1 VEVFSTSATSSRTCP
16 QYAFSSPLTLGMAR
30 IVWAMRLRRLTPAL
44 LVAAVL
50 AVGGCST
57 SVTSMMSDGGGDFV
71 ESAPSIAFD
80 EGVSMDMAT
89 EQMAVDS
96 GARDSGAVDRSQII
110 TGDVYLTVDSPSDS
124 ANDVQALVVAAGGRV
139 DSRSEYTNW
148 DTELPSAYLWVRI
161 PVDALDE
168 TLAAIEDLG
177 TVESKSINNQDVT
190 LQAID
195 LDARISVL
203 KESISKLQELQAQAA
218 TTAELIEVEAALSE
232 RQAELDSL
240 NSQQNY
246 LSDQVQYASIG
257 VDLRSPDVAPERD
270 PGSFLDGIISGWNAM
285 LAFFAGTIV
294 FFGFIV
300 PWTALLAGVGLV
312 VWLVVWATKRTKK

>member
-1 VEVFSTSATSSRTCP
+1 
-16 QYAFSSPLTLGMAR
+16 
-30 IVWAMRLRRLTPAL
+30 MRLRRFAPAL
-44 LVAAVL
+44 LAAAVVTV
-50 AVGGCST
+50 AGCSS
-57 SVTSMMSDGGGDFV
+57 SVDPMMTGGASPDFV
-71 ESAPSIAFD
+71 ESAPSVAYD

-89 EQMAVDS
+89 EEMAIDS
-96 GARDSGAVDRSQII
+96 GARDVGAVDRSQII
-110 TGDVYLTVDSPSDS
+110 TGDIYLTVESPADA
-124 ANDVQALVVAAGGRV
+124 ANEVQALVEQAGGRV

-161 PVDALDE
+161 PVDALED
-168 TLAAIEDLG
+168 TLASIEALG
-177 TVESKSINNQDVT
+177 TVESKSLNNQDVT

-203 KESISKLQELQAQAA
+203 EESITKLQELQSQAA

-270 PGSFLDGIISGWNAM
+270 PGSFFDGIISGWNAM

-300 PWTALLAGVGLV
+300 PWTGLLLGIGLV
-312 VWLVVWATKRTKK
+312 SWLIVWATRRAKK

>member
-1 VEVFSTSATSSRTCP
+1 V
-16 QYAFSSPLTLGMAR
+16 GR
-30 IVWAMRLRRLTPAL
+30 IVAAMRLRRFAPAL
-44 LVAAVL
+44 LAAAAL
-50 AVGGCST
+50 MVGGCSP
-57 SVTSMMSDGGGDFV
+57 SMDSIVSGGATPDFV
-71 ESAPSIAFD
+71 ESAPSIAYD

-89 EQMAVDS
+89 EEMAVDAGS
-96 GARDSGAVDRSQII
+96 RDSAAVDRSQII
-110 TGDVYLTVDSPSDS
+110 TGDVYLTVESPSDS
-124 ANDVQALVVAAGGRV
+124 ANEVQALVEQAGGRV

-161 PVDALDE
+161 PVDALED
-168 TLAAIEDLG
+168 TLASIEALG

-190 LQAID
+190 LQVID

-203 KESISKLQELQAQAA
+203 QESITKLQELQAQAA

-270 PGSFLDGIISGWNAM
+270 PGSFLDGIISGWHAM

-300 PWTALLAGVGLV
+300 PWTGLLLGVSLV
-312 VWLVVWATKRTKK
+312 AWLIVWVARRAKK

>member
-1 VEVFSTSATSSRTCP
+1 MTGGA
-16 QYAFSSPLTLGMAR
+16 SP
-30 IVWAMRLRRLTPAL
+30 
-44 LVAAVL
+44 
-50 AVGGCST
+50 
-57 SVTSMMSDGGGDFV
+57 DFV
-71 ESAPSIAFD
+71 ESAPSVAYD

-89 EQMAVDS
+89 EEMAINS
-96 GARDSGAVDRSQII
+96 GARDVGAVDRSQII
-110 TGDVYLTVDSPSDS
+110 TGDIYLTVESPADA
-124 ANDVQALVVAAGGRV
+124 ANEVQALVEQAGGRV

-161 PVDALDE
+161 PVDALED
-168 TLAAIEDLG
+168 TLASIEALG
-177 TVESKSINNQDVT
+177 TVESKSLNNQDVT

-203 KESISKLQELQAQAA
+203 EESITKLQELQSQAA

-270 PGSFLDGIISGWNAM
+270 PGSFFDGIISGWNAM
-285 LAFFAGTIV
+285 LAFFAGTMV
-294 FFGFIV
+294 FFGFIL
-300 PWTALLAGVGLV
+300 PWTGLLLGIGLV
-312 VWLVVWATKRTKK
+312 SWLIVWATRRAKK